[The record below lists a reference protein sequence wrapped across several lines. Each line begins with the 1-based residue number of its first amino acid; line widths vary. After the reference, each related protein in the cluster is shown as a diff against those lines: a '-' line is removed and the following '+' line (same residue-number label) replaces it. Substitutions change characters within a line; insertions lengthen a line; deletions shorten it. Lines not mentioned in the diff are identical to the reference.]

1 MGRAIGIDLGTTN
14 TAVAV
19 MLDGRPR
26 VLEDDK
32 GYNVFPSCISLTDEG
47 GYVIGATAKS
57 LIMTR
62 PDRTVS
68 AIKRLMGRRFD
79 SPQAL
84 QAQRRMGYEIAESE
98 SGLCEVVVGG
108 QRMTPIEVSAR
119 ILAEARRLAENAL
132 GEPVDQAVI
141 TVPAYFNHA
150 QRQSTIEAAG
160 MAGLRCERLL
170 NEPTAAA
177 LAYGFRRNYDRT
189 IAVYDLGGGT
199 FDVSILQLATGVY
212 ETLATRGD
220 TYLGG
225 EDFDFR
231 LVDHLADDF
240 QNRYGIDLREDVVAL
255 QRLKDAAERAKCEL
269 SFTDS
274 TTVLIPRV
282 TASRNLEMSIDRLT
296 LEGLVDD
303 LVERTLDVTRKSL
316 TDAGLQ
322 ISDIDDVV
330 LVGGQTRMP
339 RVREAIAG
347 MFQKEPSRGVHPEE
361 VVAIGAAVHAGSL
374 VEDTENATILL
385 DVTPFNLGLDLTGG
399 LFRPVIIRNT
409 HVPISATQK
418 FVTAR
423 ENQDAVRVV
432 IRQGESK
439 VAVENEFLGEF
450 LMANLTP
457 GENLRCQVEVTF
469 RIDSNGMLHVSA
481 VEPTTGERKKI
492 TVRNYAQYASEGGGT
507 LDLEGDG
514 STTPGGSGPAPS
526 SEGFDPDND
535 PDYPTPGEAAGKK
548 PKSGFLRG
556 LFRRGSKPAAV
567 ATVTAAALEPEA
579 VELEAIEPAAIEPAA
594 IEPAGI
600 EMEALEPAAAEPRD
614 VPAAPMP
621 EPLPMVNVM
630 PELLPDLASL
640 SGADLAPIS
649 DEPEDLHDLQDIEIR
664 DIQLVGDASESPVDP
679 FMDDG
684 FEDFE
689 SDFPDVEEP
698 VEPGP
703 ARVMAR
709 PIHAD
714 NEDLSDLGD
723 FDDFGVPDIEGE
735 GLSGLGDMELSDFGS
750 PGDSEDLSDLSALSE
765 AAEGGSFDLGD
776 LSDFTEDSASFDD
789 IFTSEPVA
797 APEPAFEPPA
807 PEPEPEPEP
816 APEPEPEPEP
826 APEPAPVS
834 VAPAQPTLA
843 DEIDIGDLDDLFS
856 GDDGL
861 GLGEELDLGELDLGD
876 LDFDF
881 GGLDLDAPSESPA
894 APVDEAPAPVDE
906 APAPVDEAPAPV
918 DEAPAPVDEAP
929 APVDEVPAAES
940 PAAADFA
947 ATSFNDSLDDLPDDG
962 LDMGDFDDLFA
973 PEEGFAPEE
982 EFAAEPTRITL
993 APKPE
998 PIPEPKP
1005 APVARKKRPARLKLS
1020 YRRLEALVREY
1031 RSNLIEGGSFVKT
1044 SKPLKVGREC
1054 NIILQAPGLD
1064 EPLNIPG
1071 VVAWSSDNVTNP
1083 SKVGM
1088 RIDYQL
1094 SDEERSSLEARLS
1107 ELG

>member
-19 MLDGRPR
+19 MRDGRPR

-47 GYVIGATAKS
+47 GYLIGATAKS

-84 QAQRRMGYEIAESE
+84 QAQRRMGYQIAEAAD
-98 SGLCEVVVGG
+98 GMCEVVLAG
-108 QRMTPIEVSAR
+108 QRMTPVEVSAR
-119 ILAEARRLAENAL
+119 ILAEARRMAENAL

-150 QRQSTIEAAG
+150 QRQSTIEAAAL
-160 MAGLRCERLL
+160 AGLRCERLL

-189 IAVYDLGGGT
+189 IVVYDLGGGT
-199 FDVSILQLATGVY
+199 FDVSILQLAAGVY

-240 QNRYGIDLREDVVAL
+240 QNRFGVDLRQDVVAL

-269 SFTDS
+269 SFTDV

-322 ISDIDDVV
+322 ISDIDDVI

-374 VEDTENATILL
+374 VEESEEATILL
-385 DVTPFNLGLDLTGG
+385 DVTPFNLGIDLAGG
-399 LFRPVIIRNT
+399 LFRPIIMRNT

-423 ENQDAVRVV
+423 ENQDSVRVV

-450 LMANLTP
+450 AMGSLTP
-457 GENLRCQVEVTF
+457 GSNLRSQVEVTF

-492 TVRNYAQYASEGGGT
+492 TVRNYAQYASQGGGA
-507 LDLEGDG
+507 LDIEGD
-514 STTPGGSGPAPS
+514 TGPAQTSRAPTS
-526 SEGFDPDND
+526 QEPFDPDSD
-535 PDYPTPGEAAGKK
+535 PAGAGQAPSASGKK
-548 PKSGFLRG
+548 EKSSFLRG
-556 LFRRGSKPAAV
+556 LFRRGDKPAAAPAQPAPGKEPPV
-567 ATVTAAALEPEA
+567 EHGVSTVDDDGEVSESMPLLTPEDVSAVEPE
-579 VELEAIEPAAIEPAA
+579 
-594 IEPAGI
+594 
-600 EMEALEPAAAEPRD
+600 
-614 VPAAPMP
+614 
-621 EPLPMVNVM
+621 
-630 PELLPDLASL
+630 LASL
-640 SGADLAPIS
+640 SGTDLSPLS
-649 DEPEDLHDLQDIEIR
+649 DDAEDLNDLQDIEIR
-664 DIQLVGDASESPVDP
+664 DIQLVSNVPGEPPLIDP
-679 FMDDG
+679 FIDDG
-684 FEDFE
+684 YDED
-689 SDFPDVEEP
+689 DYPDALEP
-698 VEPGP
+698 ADLSEPAP
-703 ARVMAR
+703 ARIMAR
-709 PIHAD
+709 PIHA
-714 NEDLSDLGD
+714 EPQDLSDLGD
-723 FDDFGVPDIEGE
+723 IGDLDDLGNLDDLGG
-735 GLSGLGDMELSDFGS
+735 GLDLSDFNAPDDVEDDLEDEPDTQSDLGALS
-750 PGDSEDLSDLSALSE
+750 DLSDLSDLGDLGDFGDLSDPGPTSK
-765 AAEGGSFDLGD
+765 GGSFDLGD
-776 LSDFTEDSASFDD
+776 LSDFSEDEESVGD
-789 IFTSEPVA
+789 IFTSTA
-797 APEPAFEPPA
+797 APASAPTPP
-807 PEPEPEPEP
+807 
-816 APEPEPEPEP
+816 PEP
-826 APEPAPVS
+826 APEPALELEEKPEAAS
-834 VAPAQPTLA
+834 LG
-843 DEIDIGDLDDLFS
+843 EIDIGDLDDLFS
-856 GDDGL
+856 GDDNL
-861 GLGEELDLGELDLGD
+861 GLGGDLDLGD
-876 LDFDF
+876 LDFDLGSLDI
-881 GGLDLDAPSESPA
+881 GGGMDA
-894 APVDEAPAPVDE
+894 APEKP
-906 APAPVDEAPAPV
+906 
-918 DEAPAPVDEAP
+918 
-929 APVDEVPAAES
+929 S
-940 PAAADFA
+940 
-947 ATSFNDSLDDLPDDG
+947 DDLSDEGID
-962 LDMGDFDDLFA
+962 LGDFDDMFA
-973 PEEGFAPEE
+973 AAPDPTPEEKPPVVAP
-982 EFAAEPTRITL
+982 P
-993 APKPE
+993 PE
-998 PIPEPKP
+998 P
-1005 APVARKKRPARLKLS
+1005 RKKPARLKLS
-1020 YRRLEALVREY
+1020 YRKLDAMVKEY
-1031 RSNLIEGGSFVKT
+1031 RSNLADGGSFVKT

-1054 NIILQAPGLD
+1054 QLVLQAPGLA
-1064 EPLNIPG
+1064 EPLTIPG
-1071 VVAWSSDNVTNP
+1071 VVSWSSDNEAEP
-1083 SKVGM
+1083 QKVGM

-1094 SDEERSSLEARLS
+1094 SEEERSDLEDMLDAL
-1107 ELG
+1107 L